1 MREQAAAQGRRFEGE
16 APPELLSALAQAAG
30 VAPSWR
36 DVDGAEHQVPRET
49 IEALL
54 AALHL
59 PANSQSHARENL
71 GLLARREDSRALPM
85 SAAFRDDEDIFLR
98 LPVRDGRAATRLE
111 LVLEDG
117 ERRGVDLRAGD
128 LETVS
133 WRGVDGRVLEGL
145 RARLPR
151 LPLGRHIVSL
161 EGTDCRLT
169 VAPRRC
175 HAPRI
180 DGRAFGL
187 AAQLYSLRRDG
198 DQGVGDFTTLSQLGA
213 LAAAHGAAIV
223 AINPLHALF
232 AQDRERASP
241 YYPSD
246 RLFLDPIY
254 LDIVRDGDFFNAP
267 NAGRL
272 VDYPAVHALK
282 QEFLERA
289 FRDFEHSVQAQPGAR
304 TSQDF
309 ESFIAEGGDALFRF
323 ACFEA
328 ISERRGGED
337 WRRWP
342 GPLRDGEPLALASF
356 ARENA
361 SRIRYHQY
369 LQQLCE
375 SQFAQA
381 AAAAEKAGLALG
393 FCRDLAVGA
402 APDGCESWRG
412 AAHLLKG
419 FSIGA
424 PPDGFTRDG
433 QNWGLPPPDPL
444 RWKADGCESFG
455 ELLRA
460 NMRHAGALRIDHVM
474 GLARLFVVPDGGA
487 PLEGAYLSYPLD
499 HLLAELALESNRAQC
514 AVIGEDLGTLPWGF
528 SERLADI
535 RDIKLP
541 GVVVRAGRQGL
552 RAPGALRAN
561 GHGLRLHP

>member
-1 MREQAAAQGRRFEGE
+1 
-16 APPELLSALAQAAG
+16 
-30 VAPSWR
+30 
-36 DVDGAEHQVPRET
+36 
-49 IEALL
+49 
-54 AALHL
+54 
-59 PANSQSHARENL
+59 
-71 GLLARREDSRALPM
+71 M

-111 LVLEDG
+111 LALEDG

-128 LETVS
+128 LEPIS
-133 WRGVDGRVLEGL
+133 WRGVDGRVHEGL

-198 DQGVGDFTTLSQLGA
+198 DQGVGDFTTLVATRRARGRARRGDRRHQP
-213 LAAAHGAAIV
+213 AARAFRRRIASAPAPIIRPTV
-223 AINPLHALF
+223 SFSTRSISTSF
-232 AQDRERASP
+232 AS
-241 YYPSD
+241 
-246 RLFLDPIY
+246 
-254 LDIVRDGDFFNAP
+254 GDFFDAP

-282 QEFLERA
+282 QQFLERA
-289 FRDFEHSVQAQPGAR
+289 FKGVEHFAQAQPGAR

-375 SQFAQA
+375 SQFAR
-381 AAAAEKAGLALG
+381 G
-393 FCRDLAVGA
+393 GA
-402 APDGCESWRG
+402 RGGERRPRARLLPRSRRWRG
-412 AAHLLKG
+412 ARRLRELARR
-419 FSIGA
+419 GA
-424 PPDGFTRDG
+424 SS
-433 QNWGLPPPDPL
+433 QGLFDRRPA
-444 RWKADGCESFG
+444 RS
-455 ELLRA
+455 LLRETD
-460 NMRHAGALRIDHVM
+460 RTGACRRPIRCDGRRTVARVLASSCARICATPGRCASITSWVWR
-474 GLARLFVVPDGGA
+474 GSSSCRTEASRWRA
-487 PLEGAYLSYPLD
+487 PIYPIRWTICSPNSRSNPI
-499 HLLAELALESNRAQC
+499 APNAL
-514 AVIGEDLGTLPWGF
+514 VIGEDLGTLPWGF
-528 SERLADI
+528 SERLAGN
-535 RDIKLP
+535 RDLELP
-541 GVVVRAGRQGL
+541 GVVVRAGRRGL
-552 RAPGALRAN
+552 RAAGALCAN